1 MTLPWNRALP
11 LALLSTVF
19 ALSLSPA
26 PAAAQGE
33 DPVALELFGSYLRQS
48 NADEEAVGL
57 RAGYRFGSRWALKTS
72 LSHLQVSEANLWLAD
87 LSAKAYLTPGRRAE
101 LYALAG
107 AGGFRVV
114 GNDEPTVHV
123 GLGAE
128 VGLGRRSY
136 LRPEVRARWIADALD
151 VDPLYDYS
159 LGIGF
164 RF

>member
-11 LALLSTVF
+11 LALSAVL
-19 ALSLSPA
+19 ALPLAPA
-26 PAAAQGE
+26 PAAAQEE
-33 DPVALELFGSYLRQS
+33 DPVSLELFGSYLRQQS
-48 NADEEAVGL
+48 AKEEAIGL
-57 RAGYRFGSRWALKTS
+57 RAGYRFTSRWALETS
-72 LSHLQVSEANLWLAD
+72 LSRLAVSDANLWLAD
-87 LSAKAYLTPGRRAE
+87 LSAKAYLTPGGRAE
-101 LYALAG
+101 LFALAG

-128 VGLGRRSY
+128 VDLGEHSY
-136 LRPEVRARWIADALD
+136 LRPEVRARWLADAFD
-151 VDPLYDYS
+151 VDPVYDYS